1 MRPSPPSDTPA
12 DPGFTVIELLTVI
25 AVLAILAALLYPL
38 GKRTLD
44 EVRLTTCL
52 NNLRHLGV
60 AANAYAGDHGGYLP
74 TSLGTFWQR
83 ELAPYVGITP
93 SSSGTELY
101 GSEAS
106 KKTVFTC
113 PFVARDASP
122 RRSYGINYR
131 IQQDDK
137 VDGYQ
142 SDSTLSIQVPG
153 STMLFADSLS
163 TSFIGI
169 IGNMSFRH
177 IQDRCGVA
185 YADGHVENISKNDA
199 SLFKTPKFFGGQS
212 Q

>member
-1 MRPSPPSDTPA
+1 M
-12 DPGFTVIELLTVI
+12 
-25 AVLAILAALLYPL
+25 LYPA
-38 GKRTLD
+38 GKRVLD
-44 EVRLTTCL
+44 EGRLSTCL
-52 NNLRHLGV
+52 GNLRQLGV
-60 AANAYAGDHGGYLP
+60 AANAYAGDHNGFLP

-93 SSSGTELY
+93 SSSGMELY
-101 GSEAS
+101 GAEAS
-106 KKTVFTC
+106 RKTIFTC
-113 PFVARDASP
+113 PFVAKDPTP

-131 IQQDDK
+131 IQQDDR

-142 SDSTLSIQVPG
+142 SDSTFSIQAPG
-153 STMLFADSLS
+153 NTMLFADSLS

-185 YADGHVENISKNDA
+185 YADGHVENVSKEDA
-199 SLFKTPKFFGGQS
+199 LLFKTSKFFGGQN